1 MVGASKGFRATVA
14 NMSMARQYAPALAMV
29 LASTLALGCT
39 GTTASSPS
47 RPPSSGLLDPA
58 ALGPTCAPAR
68 AHGDAPAIDDFEAT
82 AGRILG
88 HDGRAGW
95 WFSYDDGTGG
105 QLVRER
111 VALDGS
117 QGPGHV
123 LHAVASGFTQWGAGF
138 GANLH
143 PATTPRNGCPYD
155 ASAYSGIRLRAR
167 GHGRVRLTLVDRA
180 STPVAQGGT
189 CTQAGDGCFDRAG
202 VWLDLGERWKTYSYP
217 FCGFFPEGWGGS
229 SAGVDPTQL
238 FGFQLRIRAHEKVEI
253 WLDDLAFY
261 RSQAGTAEPRCG
273 RPCPLDE
280 IPSSATIAPAR
291 STVALTNELRLYTF
305 EQPTHSCGMLWRRY
319 LCFVPNRLGPRSAAP
334 VLMMLH
340 GSGSNAESARTL
352 QTRRRFEALAA
363 RDGFIVVYGNAAPG
377 PDTRPDPAFPNS
389 GAWRLGSGGGE
400 QVDDVD
406 YLERVLDDLAAR
418 GVIAGGN
425 PVLLAG
431 ISNGGGMVL
440 EAARRMPDRLTGIAA
455 VMPYVGQQPGRVP
468 DLAHAKLQRVLFA
481 YSKGDP
487 GLPDGYHETLAT
499 LAAHWAAAMGVPAA
513 VIGAPQTTA
522 LPDLVTEGDEY
533 RGHSPAALA
542 TRHSRATRMD
552 MPAPNGDHEVRVL
565 VMDHAGHFWPN
576 PTPDTEEWILDRW
589 GFRNQDFDAA
599 DLIWEYLRGALA
611 PRQGRTP

>member
-1 MVGASKGFRATVA
+1 
-14 NMSMARQYAPALAMV
+14 MSMARQYATASAMV
-29 LASTLALGCT
+29 LASSLALGCT
-39 GTTASSPS
+39 GTTTSSAS
-47 RPPSSGLLDPA
+47 RPPSSGIPAPA
-58 ALGPTCAPAR
+58 ALGPACDPAR
-68 AHGDAPAIDDFEAT
+68 AQGDAPVIDDFEAA
-82 AGRILG
+82 AGRILD

-111 VALDGS
+111 IALEGS
-117 QGPGHV
+117 QEPGHV
-123 LHAVASGFTQWGAGF
+123 LHVVASGFTQWGAGF

-143 PATTPRNGCPYD
+143 PASTPRSGCPYD
-155 ASAYSGIRLRAR
+155 ASTYSGIRLRAR

-189 CTQAGDGCFDRAG
+189 CTRAGDGCFDRPG
-202 VWLDLGERWKTYSYP
+202 VGINLGDQWRTYAFP
-217 FCGFFPEGWGGS
+217 FCGFFPEGWGGPT
-229 SAGVDPTQL
+229 AGVDPEQL
-238 FGFQLRIRAHEKVEI
+238 FGFQLRIRAHEKVEL
-253 WLDDLAFY
+253 WLDDLAFF
-261 RSQAGTAEPRCG
+261 RAKPGAAGPRCG

-291 STVALTNELRLYTF
+291 STAALTNELRLNTF
-305 EQPTHSCGMLWRRY
+305 EQPTRSCGMLWRRY
-319 LCFVPNRLGPRSAAP
+319 LLFVPSRLGPRSAAP

-352 QTRRRFEALAA
+352 QTRARFEALAA

-377 PDTRPDPAFPNS
+377 PDTRPDPGFPNS
-389 GAWRLGSGGGE
+389 GAWRLGSGSGE

-406 YLERVLDDLAAR
+406 YLERVLGDLAAR
-418 GVIAGGN
+418 GVIGGGN
-425 PVLLAG
+425 PVFLAG

-440 EAARRMPDRLTGIAA
+440 EAARRMPERLTGIAA

-481 YSKGDP
+481 YSIGDP
-487 GLPDGYHETLAT
+487 GLPDGYHETLAALT
-499 LAAHWAAAMGVPAA
+499 REWATALGMPSTA
-513 VIGAPQTTA
+513 IRAPRVTA
-522 LPDLVTEGDEY
+522 LPDLATEGDAY
-533 RGHSPAALA
+533 HGRSPAALA
-542 TRHSRATRMD
+542 TRNSRATQVDRSTAD
-552 MPAPNGDHEVRVL
+552 GAPQMRVL

-576 PTPDTEEWILDRW
+576 PTPDVDEWILDRW